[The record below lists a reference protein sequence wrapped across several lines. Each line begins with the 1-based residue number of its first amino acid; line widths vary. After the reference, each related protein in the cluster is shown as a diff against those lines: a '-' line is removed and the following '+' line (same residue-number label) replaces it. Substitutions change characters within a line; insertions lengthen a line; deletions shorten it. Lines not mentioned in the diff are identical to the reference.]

1 MLHYDDVTF
10 AFFARTYFCRSASV
24 SLLSY
29 EVSLQNNVSDFTMYE
44 SAMNNDAMTTN
55 LPKNQPLDANIS
67 PSPSTSETLSAQ
79 ELSAQ
84 QLAMKTSPTKG
95 SPVQKSTMPNELL
108 EDNELL
114 ADHESAPDEHTQE
127 LLQELSDDDELDELV
142 DGELLDEE
150 DEDGDDAAS
159 VAGQAVPVIVDVTHT
174 VVEEEAGLRIDKLAS
189 KVFTDFSRAQLQG
202 WITDGSLLYNGS
214 VQKPKI
220 RVKAGDIL
228 HLSTTLQ
235 QHSEDQPENIDIEVV
250 YEDDDVLVINKPVGM
265 VVHPGAGNQTG
276 TLVNALLYHYPQ
288 QHHLPRAGL
297 VHRIDKDTS
306 GLLLIGKTKPAQM
319 ALMEQLKDKSVYRH
333 YQCVV
338 AGDAAS
344 LLRHRRI
351 DAPIGRHR
359 NQRTKMTVMTAG
371 REAVTHLL
379 TVTPLNDN
387 YCLLD
392 VSLETGRTH
401 QIRVHLS
408 HITYPIVGDRVY
420 GGRRQ
425 LRAGLTEA
433 QRQAINNF
441 PRQALHAYTLGFVHP
456 TTGEDI
462 EVTTPIPEDMQQL
475 MAVLSDGYD
484 EE

>member
-1 MLHYDDVTF
+1 MPNDVLNDSKPTADTQMTLNEPLHDSVAVEEAAPEDSEIFAYGEGDDSDEGDVINDSEDDD
-10 AFFARTYFCRSASV
+10 APAADQAV
-24 SLLSY
+24 
-29 EVSLQNNVSDFTMYE
+29 VNVS
-44 SAMNNDAMTTN
+44 
-55 LPKNQPLDANIS
+55 
-67 PSPSTSETLSAQ
+67 
-79 ELSAQ
+79 
-84 QLAMKTSPTKG
+84 
-95 SPVQKSTMPNELL
+95 
-108 EDNELL
+108 
-114 ADHESAPDEHTQE
+114 
-127 LLQELSDDDELDELV
+127 
-142 DGELLDEE
+142 
-150 DEDGDDAAS
+150 
-159 VAGQAVPVIVDVTHT
+159 HT
-174 VVEEEAGLRIDKLAS
+174 VTEDEAGLRIDKLAS
-189 KVFTDFSRAQLQG
+189 QVFTDFSRVQLQG
-202 WITDGSLLYNGS
+202 WISDGSLLHNGQ
-214 VQKPKI
+214 VQKPKV
-220 RVKAGDIL
+220 RVKAEDVL

-235 QHSEDQPENIDIEVV
+235 QHSEDQPENIAIDVV
-250 YEDDDVLVINKPVGM
+250 YEDDDVLVIDKPVGM

-379 TVTPLNDN
+379 EVTPLNEN

-392 VSLETGRTH
+392 VGLETGRTH

-425 LRAGLTEA
+425 LRAGLSDA
-433 QRQAINNF
+433 QRQAISSF
-441 PRQALHAYTLGFVHP
+441 PRQALHAYALGFVHP

-462 EVTTPIPEDMQQL
+462 EVTTPLPEDMQTL
-475 MAVLSDGYD
+475 ISVLSDGYD
-484 EE
+484 DE

>member
-1 MLHYDDVTF
+1 
-10 AFFARTYFCRSASV
+10 
-24 SLLSY
+24 
-29 EVSLQNNVSDFTMYE
+29 
-44 SAMNNDAMTTN
+44 MNNNATSTDKT
-55 LPKNQPLDANIS
+55 LSLDA
-67 PSPSTSETLSAQ
+67 ETLND
-79 ELSAQ
+79 
-84 QLAMKTSPTKG
+84 KTLDDQASLTG
-95 SPVQKSTMPNELL
+95 F
-108 EDNELL
+108 
-114 ADHESAPDEHTQE
+114 
-127 LLQELSDDDELDELV
+127 DDELNDDDIDDNDIE
-142 DGELLDEE
+142 D
-150 DEDGDDAAS
+150 DEDIDDEQS
-159 VAGQAVPVIVDVTHT
+159 DDNQQQIAGQPVPEVINVTHT
-174 VVEEEAGLRIDKLAS
+174 VTEDESGLRIDKLAS
-189 KVFTDFSRAQLQG
+189 QVFTDFSRGQLQG
-202 WITDGSLLYNGS
+202 WIGDGSLLCNDK
-214 VQKPKI
+214 VEKPKY
-220 RVKAGDIL
+220 RCKTADVL

-235 QHSEDQPENIDIEVV
+235 QHSADQPENIAIDVV
-250 YEDDDVLVINKPVGM
+250 YEDDAVLVINKPVGM

-297 VHRIDKDTS
+297 VHRIDKETS

-333 YQCVV
+333 YKCVV
-338 AGDAAS
+338 AGDKAS
-344 LLRHRRI
+344 LMRHRRI

-379 TVTPLNDN
+379 EITSLNGN

-392 VSLETGRTH
+392 VGLETGRTH

-408 HITYPIVGDRVY
+408 HISYPIVGDRVY

-425 LRAGLTEA
+425 LRAGLTEE
-433 QRQAINNF
+433 QRQAISNF

-475 MAVLSDGYD
+475 IVALTDDYD
-484 EE
+484 LE

>member
-1 MLHYDDVTF
+1 MLHYDDFTTYEF
-10 AFFARTYFCRSASV
+10 AMT
-24 SLLSY
+24 
-29 EVSLQNNVSDFTMYE
+29 
-44 SAMNNDAMTTN
+44 NDAMTTN
-55 LPKNQPLDANIS
+55 LPPNQTLD
-67 PSPSTSETLSAQ
+67 T

-84 QLAMKTSPTKG
+84 NMPVTDTDELALDDR
-95 SPVQKSTMPNELL
+95 LL
-108 EDNELL
+108 DDDDDALDDGLLDDED
-114 ADHESAPDEHTQE
+114 DEH
-127 LLQELSDDDELDELV
+127 S
-142 DGELLDEE
+142 E
-150 DEDGDDAAS
+150 DAPAAR
-159 VAGQAVPVIVDVTHT
+159 QAIPEVIDVTHIVT
-174 VVEEEAGLRIDKLAS
+174 DTESGLRIDKLAAQ
-189 KVFTDFSRAQLQG
+189 VFTDFSRAQLQG
-202 WITDGSLLYNGS
+202 WVSDGSLLCNGS
-214 VQKPKI
+214 VQKPKH
-220 RVKAGDIL
+220 RVKAADVL

-235 QHSEDQPENIDIEVV
+235 QHSEDQPEAIDIDVV
-250 YEDDDVLVINKPVGM
+250 YEDDAVLVINKPVGM

-319 ALMEQLKDKSVYRH
+319 ALMAQLKDKSVYRH

-338 AGDAAS
+338 AGDQAS
-344 LLRHRRI
+344 LMRHRRI

-379 TVTPLNDN
+379 DITALNDN

-392 VSLETGRTH
+392 VGLETGRTH

-425 LRAGLTEA
+425 LRAGLTEL
-433 QRQAINNF
+433 QRQAIGNF
-441 PRQALHAYTLGFVHP
+441 SRQALHAYALGFVHP

-462 EVTTPIPEDMQQL
+462 KVTTPIPEDML
-475 MAVLSDGYD
+475 KLIAVLSDGYSD
-484 EE
+484 E

>member
-1 MLHYDDVTF
+1 
-10 AFFARTYFCRSASV
+10 
-24 SLLSY
+24 
-29 EVSLQNNVSDFTMYE
+29 MYE
-44 SAMNNDAMTTN
+44 SAMNNDAMTTK
-55 LPKNQPLDANIS
+55 LPKNKSLDADL
-67 PSPSTSETLSAQ
+67 STSEVLTAQ

-84 QLAMKTSPTKG
+84 KLAMKALPTKG

-114 ADHESAPDEHTQE
+114 DDNESALDDSIQDI
-127 LLQELSDDDELDELV
+127 SDDDDDDELDELM
-142 DGELLDEE
+142 DGDVIDDE
-150 DEDGDDAAS
+150 DEDEDEESDGAAP
-159 VAGQAVPVIVDVTHT
+159 VAGQAVPVIIDVTHT
-174 VVEEEAGLRIDKLAS
+174 VIEDEAGLRIDKLAS
-189 KVFTDFSRAQLQG
+189 KIFTDFSRVQLQG
-202 WITDGSLLYNGS
+202 WIGDGSLLYNVS

-228 HLSTTLQ
+228 HLSTTLE
-235 QHSEDQPENIDIEVV
+235 QHSEDQPENIDIDVV

-387 YCLLD
+387 YCLVD

-425 LRAGLTEA
+425 LRAGLTEV

>member
-1 MLHYDDVTF
+1 
-10 AFFARTYFCRSASV
+10 
-24 SLLSY
+24 
-29 EVSLQNNVSDFTMYE
+29 MYE
-44 SAMNNDAMTTN
+44 SAMNNDAMTTK
-55 LPKNQPLDANIS
+55 LTKNKSLDADL
-67 PSPSTSETLSAQ
+67 STSEVLTAQ

-84 QLAMKTSPTKG
+84 KLAIKALPTKG
-95 SPVQKSTMPNELL
+95 LPVQKSTMPNELL
-108 EDNELL
+108 EENELL
-114 ADHESAPDEHTQE
+114 DDNESALDEQI
-127 LLQELSDDDELDELV
+127 QDISDDDDDEELDELM
-142 DGELLDEE
+142 DGDVIDDEDEE
-150 DEDGDDAAS
+150 SDCAAP
-159 VAGQAVPVIVDVTHT
+159 VAGQAVPVIIDVTHT
-174 VVEEEAGLRIDKLAS
+174 VIEDEAGLRIDKLAS
-189 KVFTDFSRAQLQG
+189 KIFTDFSRVQLQG
-202 WITDGSLLYNGS
+202 WIGDGSLLYNGS

-228 HLSTTLQ
+228 HLSTTLE
-235 QHSEDQPENIDIEVV
+235 QHSEDQPENIDIDVV

-387 YCLLD
+387 YCLVD

-425 LRAGLTEA
+425 LRAGLTEV

>member
-1 MLHYDDVTF
+1 
-10 AFFARTYFCRSASV
+10 
-24 SLLSY
+24 
-29 EVSLQNNVSDFTMYE
+29 
-44 SAMNNDAMTTN
+44 MTTH
-55 LPKNQPLDANIS
+55 LPPNQSLD
-67 PSPSTSETLSAQ
+67 TDLSAQ
-79 ELSAQ
+79 EPSMSNKVLKNNESSDAKPLETDDRINAETVSDGFIADDTLSQASEG
-84 QLAMKTSPTKG
+84 TVSEG
-95 SPVQKSTMPNELL
+95 SVSKDSDRLDDEMI
-108 EDNELL
+108 EDYETDE
-114 ADHESAPDEHTQE
+114 ADEGIDD
-127 LLQELSDDDELDELV
+127 SDDD
-142 DGELLDEE
+142 
-150 DEDGDDAAS
+150 DDADYEAS
-159 VAGQAVPVIVDVTHT
+159 TAGQAVPVVIDVTYAVT
-174 VVEEEAGLRIDKLAS
+174 EEQAGLRIDKLAS
-189 KVFTDFSRAQLQG
+189 LVFTDFSRAQLQG
-202 WITDGSLLYNGS
+202 WISDGSLLYNDS

-220 RVKAGDIL
+220 RVKAGDVI

-235 QHSEDQPENIDIEVV
+235 PHGEDQPEDIDIDVV

-265 VVHPGAGNQTG
+265 VVRPGAGNQTG

-288 QHHLPRAGL
+288 QHHPPRAGL

-306 GLLLIGKTKPAQM
+306 GLLLIGKTKPAQL

-379 TVTPLNDN
+379 NVTALNDN

-392 VSLETGRTH
+392 VGLETGRTH

-433 QRQAINNF
+433 QRQAITNF

-475 MAVLSDGYD
+475 MAVLGDGYD
-484 EE
+484 PE

>member
-1 MLHYDDVTF
+1 
-10 AFFARTYFCRSASV
+10 
-24 SLLSY
+24 
-29 EVSLQNNVSDFTMYE
+29 
-44 SAMNNDAMTTN
+44 MT
-55 LPKNQPLDANIS
+55 D
-67 PSPSTSETLSAQ
+67 STAQ
-79 ELSAQ
+79 E
-84 QLAMKTSPTKG
+84 SPN
-95 SPVQKSTMPNELL
+95 PMPNDVLNDSKPTADTQMTLNEPLHDSVAAEEAAP
-108 EDNELL
+108 EDSEIF
-114 ADHESAPDEHTQE
+114 AYGEGDDSDEGDVIDDSE
-127 LLQELSDDDELDELV
+127 DDDAP
-142 DGELLDEE
+142 
-150 DEDGDDAAS
+150 AAD
-159 VAGQAVPVIVDVTHT
+159 QAVVNVTHT
-174 VVEEEAGLRIDKLAS
+174 VTEDEAGLRIDKLAS
-189 KVFTDFSRAQLQG
+189 QVFTDFSRVQLQG
-202 WITDGSLLYNGS
+202 WISDGSLLHNGQ
-214 VQKPKI
+214 VQKPKV
-220 RVKAGDIL
+220 RVKAEDVL

-235 QHSEDQPENIDIEVV
+235 QHSEDQPENIAIDVV
-250 YEDDDVLVINKPVGM
+250 YEDDDVLVIDKPVGM

-379 TVTPLNDN
+379 EVTPLNEN

-392 VSLETGRTH
+392 VGLETGRTH

-425 LRAGLTEA
+425 LRAGLSDA
-433 QRQAINNF
+433 QRQAISSF
-441 PRQALHAYTLGFVHP
+441 PRQALHAYALGFVHP

-462 EVTTPIPEDMQQL
+462 EVTTPLPEDMQTL
-475 MAVLSDGYD
+475 ISVLSDGYD
-484 EE
+484 DE

>member
-1 MLHYDDVTF
+1 MLHYDDFTTYEF
-10 AFFARTYFCRSASV
+10 AMT
-24 SLLSY
+24 
-29 EVSLQNNVSDFTMYE
+29 
-44 SAMNNDAMTTN
+44 NDAMTTN
-55 LPKNQPLDANIS
+55 LPPNQTLD
-67 PSPSTSETLSAQ
+67 T

-84 QLAMKTSPTKG
+84 NMPVTDTDELALDDR
-95 SPVQKSTMPNELL
+95 LL
-108 EDNELL
+108 DDDDDALDDGLLDDED
-114 ADHESAPDEHTQE
+114 DEH
-127 LLQELSDDDELDELV
+127 S
-142 DGELLDEE
+142 E
-150 DEDGDDAAS
+150 DAPAAR
-159 VAGQAVPVIVDVTHT
+159 QAIPEVIDVTHIVT
-174 VVEEEAGLRIDKLAS
+174 DTESGLRIDKLAAQ
-189 KVFTDFSRAQLQG
+189 VFTDFSRAQLQG
-202 WITDGSLLYNGS
+202 WVSDGSLLCNGS
-214 VQKPKI
+214 VQKPKH
-220 RVKAGDIL
+220 RVKAADVL

-235 QHSEDQPENIDIEVV
+235 QHSEDQPEAIDIDVV
-250 YEDDDVLVINKPVGM
+250 YEDNAVLVINKPVGM
-265 VVHPGAGNQTG
+265 VVHPGADNQTG

-319 ALMEQLKDKSVYRH
+319 ALMAQLKDKSVYRH

-338 AGDAAS
+338 AGDQAS
-344 LLRHRRI
+344 LMRHRRI

-379 TVTPLNDN
+379 DITALNDN

-392 VSLETGRTH
+392 VGLETGRTH

-425 LRAGLTEA
+425 LRAGLTEL
-433 QRQAINNF
+433 QRQAIGNF
-441 PRQALHAYTLGFVHP
+441 SRQALHAYALGFVHP

-462 EVTTPIPEDMQQL
+462 KVTTPIPEDML
-475 MAVLSDGYD
+475 KLIAVLSDGYSD
-484 EE
+484 E

>member
-1 MLHYDDVTF
+1 
-10 AFFARTYFCRSASV
+10 
-24 SLLSY
+24 
-29 EVSLQNNVSDFTMYE
+29 
-44 SAMNNDAMTTN
+44 MTTN
-55 LPKNQPLDANIS
+55 LSPNQSLDTDS
-67 PSPSTSETLSAQ
+67 SAQ
-79 ELSAQ
+79 E
-84 QLAMKTSPTKG
+84 SP
-95 SPVQKSTMPNELL
+95 MPNDVLNNNELPDNQTITNEQVHDDAL
-108 EDNELL
+108 DNEEMLTDDGNDL
-114 ADHESAPDEHTQE
+114 NDSDIDDNDIDD
-127 LLQELSDDDELDELV
+127 SDMDGDDDE
-142 DGELLDEE
+142 
-150 DEDGDDAAS
+150 AP
-159 VAGQAVPVIVDVTHT
+159 VAGQAVPVIVDMTHVVT
-174 VVEEEAGLRIDKLAS
+174 EDQAGLRIDKVAS
-189 KVFTDFSRAQLQG
+189 QAFSDFSRVQLQN

-214 VQKPKI
+214 VQKPKV
-220 RVKAGDIL
+220 RVKADDVL

-235 QHSEDQPENIDIEVV
+235 QHGEDQPENIDIDVV

-265 VVHPGAGNQTG
+265 VVHPGAGNQNG

-333 YQCVV
+333 YKCVV
-338 AGDAAS
+338 AGDQAS
-344 LLRHRRI
+344 LSRHRRI

-379 TVTPLNDN
+379 NVTPLNEN

-392 VSLETGRTH
+392 VGLETGRTH

-408 HITYPIVGDRVY
+408 HITYPLVGDRVY

-425 LRAGLTEA
+425 LRSGLTEA

-462 EVTTPIPEDMQQL
+462 EVTTPLPEDMQKL
-475 MAVLSDGYD
+475 MAVLSDGYY

>member
-1 MLHYDDVTF
+1 M
-10 AFFARTYFCRSASV
+10 SKSV
-24 SLLSY
+24 
-29 EVSLQNNVSDFTMYE
+29 
-44 SAMNNDAMTTN
+44 MNNNTMTTH
-55 LPKNQPLDANIS
+55 LPSNQSLD
-67 PSPSTSETLSAQ
+67 TDLSAQ
-79 ELSAQ
+79 EPSMSNKVLKNNESSDAKPLETDDRINAETVSDDFIADDTLSQASEG
-84 QLAMKTSPTKG
+84 TVSEG
-95 SPVQKSTMPNELL
+95 SVSKDSDRLDDEMI
-108 EDNELL
+108 EDYETDE
-114 ADHESAPDEHTQE
+114 ADEGIDD
-127 LLQELSDDDELDELV
+127 SDDD
-142 DGELLDEE
+142 
-150 DEDGDDAAS
+150 DDADYEAS
-159 VAGQAVPVIVDVTHT
+159 TAGQAVPVVIDVTYAVT
-174 VVEEEAGLRIDKLAS
+174 EEQAGLRIDKLAS
-189 KVFTDFSRAQLQG
+189 LVFTDFSRAQLQG
-202 WITDGSLLYNGS
+202 WISDGSLLYNDS

-220 RVKAGDIL
+220 RVKAGDVI

-235 QHSEDQPENIDIEVV
+235 PHGEDQPEDIDIDVV

-306 GLLLIGKTKPAQM
+306 GLLLIGKTKPAQL

-379 TVTPLNDN
+379 NVTALNDN

-392 VSLETGRTH
+392 VGLETGRTH

-433 QRQAINNF
+433 QRQAITNF

-475 MAVLSDGYD
+475 MAVLGDGYD
-484 EE
+484 PE

>member
-1 MLHYDDVTF
+1 MPNDVLNNKLADDHQPALNEPAYDDVLSK
-10 AFFARTYFCRSASV
+10 AAMLKARDEF
-24 SLLSY
+24 
-29 EVSLQNNVSDFTMYE
+29 DE
-44 SAMNNDAMTTN
+44 SA
-55 LPKNQPLDANIS
+55 
-67 PSPSTSETLSAQ
+67 
-79 ELSAQ
+79 
-84 QLAMKTSPTKG
+84 
-95 SPVQKSTMPNELL
+95 V
-108 EDNELL
+108 
-114 ADHESAPDEHTQE
+114 
-127 LLQELSDDDELDELV
+127 
-142 DGELLDEE
+142 
-150 DEDGDDAAS
+150 DEDGDDDIADVADGDDDDEIPI
-159 VAGQAVPVIVDVTHT
+159 AGQAVPVIIDMTHT
-174 VVEEEAGLRIDKLAS
+174 VTEDQSGLRIDKVAS
-189 KVFTDFSRAQLQG
+189 LVFTDFSRVQLQG
-202 WITDGSLLYNGS
+202 WISDGSLLYNGA
-214 VQKPKI
+214 VQRPKV
-220 RVKAGDIL
+220 RVKADDVL

-235 QHSEDQPENIDIEVV
+235 QHSEDQAENIALDVV
-250 YEDDDVLVINKPVGM
+250 YEDDEVLVINKPVGM

-338 AGDAAS
+338 AGDQAS
-344 LLRHRRI
+344 LMRHRRI

-359 NQRTKMTVMTAG
+359 TQRTKMTVMTAG

-379 TVTPLNDN
+379 NVTPLNGN

-392 VSLETGRTH
+392 VGLETGRTH

-408 HITYPIVGDRVY
+408 HITYPIVGDRIY

-425 LRAGLTEA
+425 LRSGLTEA
-433 QRQAINNF
+433 QRQAISNF

-462 EVTTPIPEDMQQL
+462 EVTTPLPEDMLQL
-475 MAVLSDGYD
+475 IAVLSDGYD
-484 EE
+484 DALI

>member
-1 MLHYDDVTF
+1 
-10 AFFARTYFCRSASV
+10 
-24 SLLSY
+24 
-29 EVSLQNNVSDFTMYE
+29 
-44 SAMNNDAMTTN
+44 
-55 LPKNQPLDANIS
+55 
-67 PSPSTSETLSAQ
+67 
-79 ELSAQ
+79 
-84 QLAMKTSPTKG
+84 
-95 SPVQKSTMPNELL
+95 MPNDVLNDSKPTDDTQITLNEQLHDSVAAEEAAP
-108 EDNELL
+108 EDSEIL
-114 ADHESAPDEHTQE
+114 AYEEGDD
-127 LLQELSDDDELDELV
+127 SD
-142 DGELLDEE
+142 
-150 DEDGDDAAS
+150 DGDDGDVIDDSEDDDAPAADQT
-159 VAGQAVPVIVDVTHT
+159 VVNVIHT
-174 VVEEEAGLRIDKLAS
+174 VTEDEAGLRIDKLAS
-189 KVFTDFSRAQLQG
+189 QVFTDFSRVQLQG
-202 WITDGSLLYNGS
+202 WISDGSLLHNGQ
-214 VQKPKI
+214 VQKPKV
-220 RVKAGDIL
+220 RVKAEDVL

-235 QHSEDQPENIDIEVV
+235 QHSEDQPENIAIDVV
-250 YEDDDVLVINKPVGM
+250 YEDDDVLVIDKPVGM

-379 TVTPLNDN
+379 EVTPLNEN

-392 VSLETGRTH
+392 VGLETGRTH

-425 LRAGLTEA
+425 LRAGLSDA
-433 QRQAINNF
+433 QRQAISSF
-441 PRQALHAYTLGFVHP
+441 PRQALHAYALGFVHP

-462 EVTTPIPEDMQQL
+462 EVTTPLPEDMQTL
-475 MAVLSDGYD
+475 ISVLSDGYD
-484 EE
+484 DE

>member
-1 MLHYDDVTF
+1 
-10 AFFARTYFCRSASV
+10 
-24 SLLSY
+24 
-29 EVSLQNNVSDFTMYE
+29 
-44 SAMNNDAMTTN
+44 MTTN
-55 LPKNQPLDANIS
+55 LSPNQSLDTDS
-67 PSPSTSETLSAQ
+67 SAQ
-79 ELSAQ
+79 E
-84 QLAMKTSPTKG
+84 SP
-95 SPVQKSTMPNELL
+95 MPNDVLNNNELPDNQPMMSEQVHDDALDDDALDNEELL
-108 EDNELL
+108 IDDGNDLNDSDIDDN
-114 ADHESAPDEHTQE
+114 DIDDSDMDG
-127 LLQELSDDDELDELV
+127 DDDE
-142 DGELLDEE
+142 
-150 DEDGDDAAS
+150 AP
-159 VAGQAVPVIVDVTHT
+159 VAGQAVPVIVDMTHVVT
-174 VVEEEAGLRIDKLAS
+174 EDQAGLRIDKVAS
-189 KVFTDFSRAQLQG
+189 QAFSDFSRVQLQN

-214 VQKPKI
+214 VQKPKV
-220 RVKAGDIL
+220 RVKADDVL

-235 QHSEDQPENIDIEVV
+235 QHGEDQPENIDIDVV

-265 VVHPGAGNQTG
+265 VVHPGAGNQNG

-333 YQCVV
+333 YKCVV
-338 AGDAAS
+338 AGDQAS
-344 LLRHRRI
+344 LSRHRRI

-379 TVTPLNDN
+379 NVTPLNEN

-392 VSLETGRTH
+392 VGLETGRTH

-408 HITYPIVGDRVY
+408 HITYPLVGDRVY

-425 LRAGLTEA
+425 LRSGLTEA

-462 EVTTPIPEDMQQL
+462 EVTTPLPEDMQKL
-475 MAVLSDGYD
+475 MAVLSDGYY

>member
-1 MLHYDDVTF
+1 
-10 AFFARTYFCRSASV
+10 
-24 SLLSY
+24 
-29 EVSLQNNVSDFTMYE
+29 MYE
-44 SAMNNDAMTTN
+44 FAMNDNAMNNNPA
-55 LPKNQPLDANIS
+55 LDDQRVAKDLLA
-67 PSPSTSETLSAQ
+67 TD
-79 ELSAQ
+79 ELSDNNASDE
-84 QLAMKTSPTKG
+84 LDSELDDGVA
-95 SPVQKSTMPNELL
+95 VEFDEENAELL
-108 EDNELL
+108 
-114 ADHESAPDEHTQE
+114 
-127 LLQELSDDDELDELV
+127 DDDEL
-142 DGELLDEE
+142 LDDE
-150 DEDGDDAAS
+150 DEDQDEESSYSDEPR
-159 VAGQAVPVIVDVTHT
+159 VAGQPIPEVINVTHI
-174 VVEEEAGLRIDKLAS
+174 VAENEAGLRIDKVAS
-189 KVFTDFSRAQLQG
+189 LIFTDFSRAQLQG
-202 WITDGSLLYNGS
+202 WIADGSLLHNGK
-214 VQKPKI
+214 VQKSKQ
-220 RVKAGDIL
+220 RVKPNDVL

-235 QHSEDQPENIDIEVV
+235 QHGEDQPENIDIEVV
-250 YEDDDVLVINKPVGM
+250 YEDEAVLVINKPVGM

-319 ALMEQLKDKSVYRH
+319 ALMAQLKDKSVYRH

-338 AGDAAS
+338 AGDQAS
-344 LLRHRRI
+344 LMRHRRI

-379 TVTPLNDN
+379 EVTALNDN
-387 YCLLD
+387 YTLLD
-392 VSLETGRTH
+392 VGLETGRTH

-425 LRAGLTEA
+425 LRSGLTDK
-433 QRQAINNF
+433 QRETISNF
-441 PRQALHAYTLGFVHP
+441 PRQALHAYALGFVHP

-475 MAVLSDGYD
+475 IAVLSEGYFP
-484 EE
+484 E

>member
-1 MLHYDDVTF
+1 
-10 AFFARTYFCRSASV
+10 
-24 SLLSY
+24 
-29 EVSLQNNVSDFTMYE
+29 MYE
-44 SAMNNDAMTTN
+44 SAMNNDAMTTK
-55 LPKNQPLDANIS
+55 LPKNKSLDADL
-67 PSPSTSETLSAQ
+67 STSEVLTAQ

-84 QLAMKTSPTKG
+84 KLAMKALPTKG

-108 EDNELL
+108 EENELL
-114 ADHESAPDEHTQE
+114 DDNESALDEQI
-127 LLQELSDDDELDELV
+127 QDISDDDDELDELM
-142 DGELLDEE
+142 DGDVIDDEDEE
-150 DEDGDDAAS
+150 SDGAAP
-159 VAGQAVPVIVDVTHT
+159 VAGQAVPVIIDVTHT
-174 VVEEEAGLRIDKLAS
+174 VIEDEAGLRIDKLAS
-189 KVFTDFSRAQLQG
+189 KIFTDFSRVQLQG
-202 WITDGSLLYNGS
+202 WIGDGSLLYNGS

-228 HLSTTLQ
+228 HLSTTLE
-235 QHSEDQPENIDIEVV
+235 QHSEDQPENIDIDVV

-387 YCLLD
+387 YCLVD

-425 LRAGLTEA
+425 LRAGLTEV

>member
-1 MLHYDDVTF
+1 M
-10 AFFARTYFCRSASV
+10 CKSV
-24 SLLSY
+24 
-29 EVSLQNNVSDFTMYE
+29 
-44 SAMNNDAMTTN
+44 MNTDAMTTN
-55 LPKNQPLDANIS
+55 STPNQSQDTDS
-67 PSPSTSETLSAQ
+67 SAQ
-79 ELSAQ
+79 EP
-84 QLAMKTSPTKG
+84 M
-95 SPVQKSTMPNELL
+95 MPNNVVNNNEPTDDNQPALDEPMHDNAVL
-108 EDNELL
+108 ESGMLD
-114 ADHESAPDEHTQE
+114 DEAYDDSSYVDDGEVTDMDD
-127 LLQELSDDDELDELV
+127 SDDDET
-142 DGELLDEE
+142 
-150 DEDGDDAAS
+150 S
-159 VAGQAVPVIVDVTHT
+159 IAGQAMPMNIDMTHT
-174 VVEEEAGLRIDKLAS
+174 VTEDESGLRIDKVASLAF
-189 KVFTDFSRAQLQG
+189 KDFSRVQIQG
-202 WITDGSLLYNGS
+202 WISDGSLLYNGS
-214 VQKPKI
+214 VQKPKV
-220 RVKAGDIL
+220 RVKADDVL

-235 QHSEDQPENIDIEVV
+235 QHSEDQPENIDIDVV
-250 YEDDDVLVINKPVGM
+250 YEDDEVLVINKPVGM
-265 VVHPGAGNQTG
+265 VVHPGAGNQSG

-379 TVTPLNDN
+379 NVTALNDN

-392 VSLETGRTH
+392 VGLETGRTH

-433 QRQAINNF
+433 QRQAINSF

-456 TTGEDI
+456 VTGEDI

>member
-1 MLHYDDVTF
+1 
-10 AFFARTYFCRSASV
+10 
-24 SLLSY
+24 
-29 EVSLQNNVSDFTMYE
+29 MYE
-44 SAMNNDAMTTN
+44 SAMNNDAMTTK
-55 LPKNQPLDANIS
+55 LPKNKSLDADL
-67 PSPSTSETLSAQ
+67 STSEVLTAQ

-84 QLAMKTSPTKG
+84 KLAMKALPTKG

-114 ADHESAPDEHTQE
+114 DDNESALDDSIQDI
-127 LLQELSDDDELDELV
+127 SDDDELDELMDDDV
-142 DGELLDEE
+142 IDDEDEE
-150 DEDGDDAAS
+150 SDGAAP
-159 VAGQAVPVIVDVTHT
+159 VAGQAVPVIIDVTHT
-174 VVEEEAGLRIDKLAS
+174 VIEDEAGLRIDKLAS
-189 KVFTDFSRAQLQG
+189 KIFTDFSRVQLQG
-202 WITDGSLLYNGS
+202 WIGDGSLLYNGS

-228 HLSTTLQ
+228 HLSTTLE
-235 QHSEDQPENIDIEVV
+235 QHSEDQPENIDIDVV

-387 YCLLD
+387 YCLVD

-425 LRAGLTEA
+425 LRAGLTEV

>member
-1 MLHYDDVTF
+1 
-10 AFFARTYFCRSASV
+10 
-24 SLLSY
+24 
-29 EVSLQNNVSDFTMYE
+29 
-44 SAMNNDAMTTN
+44 MT
-55 LPKNQPLDANIS
+55 D
-67 PSPSTSETLSAQ
+67 STAQ
-79 ELSAQ
+79 E
-84 QLAMKTSPTKG
+84 SPN
-95 SPVQKSTMPNELL
+95 PMPNDVLNDSKPTDDTQMTLNEPLHDSVAAEEAAP
-108 EDNELL
+108 EDSEIL
-114 ADHESAPDEHTQE
+114 AYEEGGDSDEGDVIDDSE
-127 LLQELSDDDELDELV
+127 DDDAP
-142 DGELLDEE
+142 
-150 DEDGDDAAS
+150 AAD
-159 VAGQAVPVIVDVTHT
+159 QAVVNVIHT
-174 VVEEEAGLRIDKLAS
+174 VTEDEAGLRIDKLAS
-189 KVFTDFSRAQLQG
+189 QVFTDFSRVQLQG
-202 WITDGSLLYNGS
+202 WISDGSLLHNGQ
-214 VQKPKI
+214 VQKPKV
-220 RVKAGDIL
+220 RVKAEDVL

-235 QHSEDQPENIDIEVV
+235 QHSEDQPENIAIDVV
-250 YEDDDVLVINKPVGM
+250 YEDDDVLVIDKPVGM

-379 TVTPLNDN
+379 EVTPLNEN

-392 VSLETGRTH
+392 VGLETGRTH

-425 LRAGLTEA
+425 LRAGLSDA
-433 QRQAINNF
+433 QRQAISSF
-441 PRQALHAYTLGFVHP
+441 PRQALHAYALGFVHP

-462 EVTTPIPEDMQQL
+462 EVTTPLPEDMQTL
-475 MAVLSDGYD
+475 ISVLSDGYD
-484 EE
+484 DE

>member
-1 MLHYDDVTF
+1 
-10 AFFARTYFCRSASV
+10 
-24 SLLSY
+24 
-29 EVSLQNNVSDFTMYE
+29 
-44 SAMNNDAMTTN
+44 MTN
-55 LPKNQPLDANIS
+55 
-67 PSPSTSETLSAQ
+67 PSTHPISNHSLMTDSTAQ
-79 ELSAQ
+79 E
-84 QLAMKTSPTKG
+84 SPN
-95 SPVQKSTMPNELL
+95 PMPNDVLNDSKPTDDTQMTLNEPLHDSVAAEEAAP
-108 EDNELL
+108 EDSEIL
-114 ADHESAPDEHTQE
+114 AYEEGDD
-127 LLQELSDDDELDELV
+127 SDDGDVID
-142 DGELLDEE
+142 DSE
-150 DEDGDDAAS
+150 DDDAPA
-159 VAGQAVPVIVDVTHT
+159 ADQAVVNVIHT
-174 VVEEEAGLRIDKLAS
+174 VTEDEAGLRIDKLAS
-189 KVFTDFSRAQLQG
+189 QVFTDFSRVQLQG
-202 WITDGSLLYNGS
+202 WISDGSLLHNGQ
-214 VQKPKI
+214 VQKPKV
-220 RVKAGDIL
+220 RVKAEDVL

-235 QHSEDQPENIDIEVV
+235 QHSEDQPENIAIDVV
-250 YEDDDVLVINKPVGM
+250 YEDDDVLVIDKPVGM

-344 LLRHRRI
+344 LLRNRRI

-379 TVTPLNDN
+379 EVTPLNEN

-392 VSLETGRTH
+392 VGLETGRTH

-425 LRAGLTEA
+425 LRAGLSDA
-433 QRQAINNF
+433 QRQAISSF
-441 PRQALHAYTLGFVHP
+441 PRQALHAYALGFIHP

-462 EVTTPIPEDMQQL
+462 EVTTPLPEDMQTL
-475 MAVLSDGYD
+475 ISVLSDGYD
-484 EE
+484 DE

>member
-1 MLHYDDVTF
+1 
-10 AFFARTYFCRSASV
+10 
-24 SLLSY
+24 
-29 EVSLQNNVSDFTMYE
+29 MYQ

-55 LPKNQPLDANIS
+55 LSPNQSLDTDS
-67 PSPSTSETLSAQ
+67 SAQ
-79 ELSAQ
+79 E
-84 QLAMKTSPTKG
+84 SP
-95 SPVQKSTMPNELL
+95 MPNDVLNNNELPDNQPMMSEQVHDDALDNEELL
-108 EDNELL
+108 IDDGNDLNDSDIDDN
-114 ADHESAPDEHTQE
+114 DIDDSDMDG
-127 LLQELSDDDELDELV
+127 DDDE
-142 DGELLDEE
+142 
-150 DEDGDDAAS
+150 AP
-159 VAGQAVPVIVDVTHT
+159 VAGQAVPVIVDMTHVVT
-174 VVEEEAGLRIDKLAS
+174 EDQAGLRIDKVSSQAFS
-189 KVFTDFSRAQLQG
+189 DFSRVQLQN

-214 VQKPKI
+214 VQKPKV
-220 RVKAGDIL
+220 RVKADDVL

-235 QHSEDQPENIDIEVV
+235 QHGEDQPENIDIDVV

-265 VVHPGAGNQTG
+265 VVHPGAGNQNG

-333 YQCVV
+333 YKCVV
-338 AGDAAS
+338 AGDQAS
-344 LLRHRRI
+344 LSRHRRI

-379 TVTPLNDN
+379 NVTPLNEN

-392 VSLETGRTH
+392 VGLETGRTH

-408 HITYPIVGDRVY
+408 HITYPLVGDRVY

-425 LRAGLTEA
+425 LRSGLTEA

-462 EVTTPIPEDMQQL
+462 EVTTPLPEDMQKL
-475 MAVLSDGYD
+475 MAVLSDGYY

>member
-1 MLHYDDVTF
+1 
-10 AFFARTYFCRSASV
+10 
-24 SLLSY
+24 
-29 EVSLQNNVSDFTMYE
+29 
-44 SAMNNDAMTTN
+44 MNNNAMTTN
-55 LPKNQPLDANIS
+55 SIPNQSIGTD
-67 PSPSTSETLSAQ
+67 SAVQ
-79 ELSAQ
+79 E
-84 QLAMKTSPTKG
+84 SPT
-95 SPVQKSTMPNELL
+95 PNSALN
-108 EDNELL
+108 DNELTDEMQNDAEAADSDLL
-114 ADHESAPDEHTQE
+114 ADDDSE
-127 LLQELSDDDELDELV
+127 DDETSIA
-142 DGELLDEE
+142 GQ
-150 DEDGDDAAS
+150 AAS
-159 VAGQAVPVIVDVTHT
+159 VVVDVSHT
-174 VVEEEAGLRIDKLAS
+174 VTEDESGLRIDKLAS
-189 KVFTDFSRAQLQG
+189 QVFTDFSRVQLQG
-202 WITDGSLLYNGS
+202 WITDGSLLYNGT
-214 VQKPKI
+214 VQKPKV
-220 RVKAGDIL
+220 RVKAEDVL
-228 HLSTTLQ
+228 HLSTTLE
-235 QHSEDQPENIDIEVV
+235 QHSEDQPENIDINVV
-250 YEDDDVLVINKPVGM
+250 YEDDDVLVIDKPVGM

-351 DAPIGRHR
+351 EAPIGRHR

-379 TVTPLNDN
+379 DVTALNDN
-387 YCLLD
+387 YCQLD
-392 VSLETGRTH
+392 VGLETGRTH

-425 LRAGLTEA
+425 LRAGLSEA
-433 QRQAINNF
+433 QRQAINEF

-462 EVTTPIPEDMQQL
+462 EVTTPLPEDMQQL
-475 MAVLSDGYD
+475 IAVLSDGYND
-484 EE
+484 E

>member
-1 MLHYDDVTF
+1 
-10 AFFARTYFCRSASV
+10 
-24 SLLSY
+24 
-29 EVSLQNNVSDFTMYE
+29 MYE
-44 SAMNNDAMTTN
+44 FAMNDNAMNNNPA
-55 LPKNQPLDANIS
+55 LDDQRVAKDLLA
-67 PSPSTSETLSAQ
+67 TD
-79 ELSAQ
+79 ELSDNNASDE
-84 QLAMKTSPTKG
+84 LDSELDDGVA
-95 SPVQKSTMPNELL
+95 VDFDEENAELL
-108 EDNELL
+108 
-114 ADHESAPDEHTQE
+114 
-127 LLQELSDDDELDELV
+127 DDDEL
-142 DGELLDEE
+142 LDDE
-150 DEDGDDAAS
+150 DEDQDEESSYSDEPR
-159 VAGQAVPVIVDVTHT
+159 VAGQPIPEVINVTHI
-174 VVEEEAGLRIDKLAS
+174 VAENEAGLRIDKVAS
-189 KVFTDFSRAQLQG
+189 LIFTDFSRAQLQG
-202 WITDGSLLYNGS
+202 WIADGSLLHNGK
-214 VQKPKI
+214 VQKSKQ
-220 RVKAGDIL
+220 RVKPNDVL

-235 QHSEDQPENIDIEVV
+235 QHGEDQPENIDIEVV
-250 YEDDDVLVINKPVGM
+250 YEDEAVLVINKPVGM

-319 ALMEQLKDKSVYRH
+319 ALMAQLKDKSVYRH

-338 AGDAAS
+338 AGDQAS
-344 LLRHRRI
+344 LMRHRRI

-379 TVTPLNDN
+379 EVTALNDN
-387 YCLLD
+387 YTLLD
-392 VSLETGRTH
+392 VGLETGRTH

-425 LRAGLTEA
+425 LRSGLTDK
-433 QRQAINNF
+433 QRETISNF
-441 PRQALHAYTLGFVHP
+441 PRQALHAYALGFVHP

-475 MAVLSDGYD
+475 IAVLSEGYFP
-484 EE
+484 E

>member
-1 MLHYDDVTF
+1 
-10 AFFARTYFCRSASV
+10 
-24 SLLSY
+24 
-29 EVSLQNNVSDFTMYE
+29 
-44 SAMNNDAMTTN
+44 MNNDAMTTKLSPNQSLDTGLSTQKLSTQDEYYLGTEDELLNDDDLYDDHDDLNNESLDTEN
-55 LPKNQPLDANIS
+55 LSFDDDGFDDAQDDDI
-67 PSPSTSETLSAQ
+67 P
-79 ELSAQ
+79 ELSIA
-84 QLAMKTSPTKG
+84 L
-95 SPVQKSTMPNELL
+95 
-108 EDNELL
+108 
-114 ADHESAPDEHTQE
+114 PD
-127 LLQELSDDDELDELV
+127 
-142 DGELLDEE
+142 
-150 DEDGDDAAS
+150 
-159 VAGQAVPVIVDVTHT
+159 VIDMTHT
-174 VVEEEAGLRIDKLAS
+174 VVDNESGLRIDKVAS
-189 KVFTDFSRAQLQG
+189 LVFTDFSRAQLQG
-202 WITDGSLLYNGS
+202 WIADGSLLCNGS
-214 VQKPKI
+214 AQKSKY
-220 RVKAGDIL
+220 RVKPADVL

-235 QHSEDQPENIDIEVV
+235 QHSQDLPENIDIDVV
-250 YEDDDVLVINKPVGM
+250 YEDDAVLVINKPVGM

-319 ALMEQLKDKSVYRH
+319 ALMEQLKDKAVYRH

-338 AGDAAS
+338 AGDQAS
-344 LLRHRRI
+344 LMRHRRI

-392 VSLETGRTH
+392 IALETGRTH

-425 LRAGLTEA
+425 LRAGLTEQ
-433 QRQAINNF
+433 QRQAIGQF
-441 PRQALHAYTLGFVHP
+441 SRQALHAYALGFVHP

-462 EVTTPIPEDMQQL
+462 EVTTPIPEDMQKL
-475 MAVLSDGYD
+475 IAVLSDGYD
-484 EE
+484 VE

>member
-1 MLHYDDVTF
+1 
-10 AFFARTYFCRSASV
+10 
-24 SLLSY
+24 
-29 EVSLQNNVSDFTMYE
+29 
-44 SAMNNDAMTTN
+44 
-55 LPKNQPLDANIS
+55 
-67 PSPSTSETLSAQ
+67 
-79 ELSAQ
+79 
-84 QLAMKTSPTKG
+84 
-95 SPVQKSTMPNELL
+95 MPNDVLNDSKPTDDTQMTLNEPLHDSVAAEEAAP
-108 EDNELL
+108 EDSEIL
-114 ADHESAPDEHTQE
+114 AYEEGDD
-127 LLQELSDDDELDELV
+127 SD
-142 DGELLDEE
+142 
-150 DEDGDDAAS
+150 DGDDGDVIEDSEDDDAPAAD
-159 VAGQAVPVIVDVTHT
+159 QAVVNVIHT
-174 VVEEEAGLRIDKLAS
+174 VTEDEAGLRIDKLAS
-189 KVFTDFSRAQLQG
+189 QVFTDFSRVQLQG
-202 WITDGSLLYNGS
+202 WISDGSLLHNGQ
-214 VQKPKI
+214 VQKPKV
-220 RVKAGDIL
+220 RVKAEDVL

-235 QHSEDQPENIDIEVV
+235 QHSEDQPENIAIDVV
-250 YEDDDVLVINKPVGM
+250 YEDDDVLVIDKPVGM

-379 TVTPLNDN
+379 EVTPLNEN

-392 VSLETGRTH
+392 VGLETGRTH

-425 LRAGLTEA
+425 LRAGLSDA
-433 QRQAINNF
+433 QRQAISSF
-441 PRQALHAYTLGFVHP
+441 PRQALHAYALGFVHP

-462 EVTTPIPEDMQQL
+462 EVTTPLPEDMQTL
-475 MAVLSDGYD
+475 ISVLSDGYD
-484 EE
+484 DE

>member
-1 MLHYDDVTF
+1 
-10 AFFARTYFCRSASV
+10 
-24 SLLSY
+24 
-29 EVSLQNNVSDFTMYE
+29 
-44 SAMNNDAMTTN
+44 MNNDAMTTH
-55 LPKNQPLDANIS
+55 LPPNQSLDTDS
-67 PSPSTSETLSAQ
+67 SAQ
-79 ELSAQ
+79 E
-84 QLAMKTSPTKG
+84 SP
-95 SPVQKSTMPNELL
+95 MPNNVLNNDEPNNQEMIDENTDALDNDDLL
-108 EDNELL
+108 EED
-114 ADHESAPDEHTQE
+114 
-127 LLQELSDDDELDELV
+127 SDIDDEID
-142 DGELLDEE
+142 DSDI
-150 DEDGDDAAS
+150 DDGDDEVP
-159 VAGQAVPVIVDVTHT
+159 VAGQAIPVVIDMTHIVTEDQS
-174 VVEEEAGLRIDKLAS
+174 GLRIDKVAS
-189 KVFTDFSRAQLQG
+189 QVFSDFSRVQVQG

-214 VQKPKI
+214 VQRPKV
-220 RVKAGDIL
+220 RVKADDVL

-235 QHSEDQPENIDIEVV
+235 QHSEDQPEDIDIDVV

-265 VVHPGAGNQTG
+265 IVHPGAGNQTG

-359 NQRTKMTVMTAG
+359 TQRTKMTVMTAG

-379 TVTPLNDN
+379 NVTPLNEN

-392 VSLETGRTH
+392 VGLETGRTH

-408 HITYPIVGDRVY
+408 HITYPLVGDRVY

-425 LRAGLTEA
+425 LRSGLSEA
-433 QRQAINNF
+433 QRQAISNF

-456 TTGEDI
+456 TTGEDV
-462 EVTTPIPEDMQQL
+462 EVTTPLPEDMQQL
-475 MAVLSDGYD
+475 IAVLSNGYD
-484 EE
+484 DEYDK

>member
-1 MLHYDDVTF
+1 
-10 AFFARTYFCRSASV
+10 
-24 SLLSY
+24 
-29 EVSLQNNVSDFTMYE
+29 
-44 SAMNNDAMTTN
+44 MTTH
-55 LPKNQPLDANIS
+55 LPPNQSLDTDS
-67 PSPSTSETLSAQ
+67 SAQ
-79 ELSAQ
+79 E
-84 QLAMKTSPTKG
+84 SP
-95 SPVQKSTMPNELL
+95 MPNNVLNNDEPDNQEMIDENTDALDNDDLL
-108 EDNELL
+108 EED
-114 ADHESAPDEHTQE
+114 
-127 LLQELSDDDELDELV
+127 SDIDDEID
-142 DGELLDEE
+142 DSNID
-150 DEDGDDAAS
+150 DGDDEVP
-159 VAGQAVPVIVDVTHT
+159 VAGQAIPVVVDMTHIVTEDQS
-174 VVEEEAGLRIDKLAS
+174 GLRIDKVAS
-189 KVFTDFSRAQLQG
+189 LVFSDFSRVQVQG

-214 VQKPKI
+214 VQRPKV
-220 RVKAGDIL
+220 RVKADDVL

-235 QHSEDQPENIDIEVV
+235 QHSEDQPEDIDIDVV

-359 NQRTKMTVMTAG
+359 TQRTKMTVMTAG

-379 TVTPLNDN
+379 NVTPLNEN

-392 VSLETGRTH
+392 VGLETGRTH

-408 HITYPIVGDRVY
+408 HITYPLVGDRVY

-425 LRAGLTEA
+425 LRSGLSEA
-433 QRQAINNF
+433 QRQAISNF

-456 TTGEDI
+456 TTGEDV
-462 EVTTPIPEDMQQL
+462 EVTTPLPEDMQQL
-475 MAVLSDGYD
+475 IAVLSNGYD
-484 EE
+484 DEYDK